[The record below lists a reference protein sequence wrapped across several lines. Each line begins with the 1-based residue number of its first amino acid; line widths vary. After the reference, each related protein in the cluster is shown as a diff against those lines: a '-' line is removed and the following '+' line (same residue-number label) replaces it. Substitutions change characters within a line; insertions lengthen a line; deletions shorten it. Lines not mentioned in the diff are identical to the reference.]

1 MRSIFYSALLFLV
14 AFAGCSRAAAQG
26 TVQRR
31 GDTVAIFF
39 PLDVRTL
46 TDAATRTLDG
56 MRYREVLAPGKD
68 LYIIGYADYVGRS
81 SYNDTLSLARAEA
94 VKRYLLSS
102 GFKEERLR
110 LVTGRGEV
118 ARRDST
124 GRSGFQPDRRVDIV
138 PAIGGF
144 LPPPAASSARIFTRD
159 TSGAPVITSEA
170 TAKMIQ
176 RLLSAPVDSA
186 VVMNNLY
193 FPPGRH
199 YVYPGSRAVLDALA
213 GTLKTHPTLRI
224 RIEGHVCCINAHV
237 ASDAIDDDTGE
248 FALSSNRAKAVK
260 NYLVSEG
267 IAADRLEVAG
277 FGKSRP
283 VVMPERNATDTER
296 NRRVEIRI
304 LAR

>member
-1 MRSIFYSALLFLV
+1 MRSVFCTALIFCG
-14 AFAGCSRAAAQG
+14 AFGSCGKAAAQDA
-26 TVQRR
+26 VQRR

-46 TDAATRTLDG
+46 TNAATRSLDG
-56 MRYREVLAPGKD
+56 MRYREILAPGKD

-102 GFKEERLR
+102 GFKEQRLR
-110 LVTGRGEV
+110 LVTGKGEV

-144 LPPPAASSARIFTRD
+144 SPPPAASPAAIFSRD
-159 TSGAPVITSEA
+159 TSGAPVIISEP
-170 TAKMIQ
+170 TARMIQ

-199 YVYPGSRAVLDALA
+199 YVYPGSRTVLNALA
-213 GTLKTHPTLRI
+213 GTLKTHPALRI
-224 RIEGHVCCINAHV
+224 RIEGHVCCIDNRV

-248 FALSSNRAKAVK
+248 FALSSNRAKAVR
-260 NYLVSEG
+260 NYLVGEG
-267 IAADRLEVAG
+267 IAAERLEVAG

-283 VVMPERNATDTER
+283 VVTPERNATDTER